1 MCKEI
6 LNSDLKRENIQ
17 PENVSKAEEDIL
29 SWKRDR

>member
-17 PENVSKAEEDIL
+17 PENVSKAEDIL
-29 SWKRDR
+29 SWKRGR